1 MINILAEMELA
12 DNFKNKEY
20 FEYCNFLI
28 GRCVY

>member
-20 FEYCNFLI
+20 FEYWKRFTATF
-28 GRCVY
+28 